1 MEIFAL
7 IPVKGFRNAK
17 QRLSGVLSTAQRG
30 TLAEVMFRDVLREVV
45 CARGLA
51 GTFVVTG
58 DDYVS
63 RIARSFGAKV
73 IREPV
78 EKGETDAVEFARVQL
93 KKAECEA
100 VLILPGDIPTVRA
113 SDIEKIL
120 SRVPEGT
127 GGPFAML
134 IPSHD
139 RMGTNA
145 LLLSPPDI
153 IKLRFGYDS
162 FTYHMSQLAAE
173 GLPLRFMENER
184 IALDIDEPKD
194 LERFLSL
201 DFEHEPE
208 SNRVARGMFGTQHE
222 HKTPRSGGL

>member
-17 QRLSGVLSTAQRG
+17 QRLSGVLGTAERG
-30 TLAEVMFRDVLREVV
+30 TLAEVMFRDVLREV
-45 CARGLA
+45 ARAPGLA

-58 DDYVS
+58 DDHVS
-63 RIARSFGAKV
+63 RIARSLGAKV
-73 IREPV
+73 IRERV
-78 EKGETDAVEFARVQL
+78 EKGETDAVEFARVEL
-93 KKAECEA
+93 KKVGCEA
-100 VLILPGDIPTVRA
+100 VLIVPGDIPMVRA
-113 SDIEKIL
+113 SDIEKVVSQI
-120 SRVPEGT
+120 PEGM
-127 GGPFAML
+127 GAPFAL
-134 IPSHD
+134 LVPSHD

-162 FTYHMSQLAAE
+162 FTYHMGQLAAE

-201 DFEHEPE
+201 DFDHGE
-208 SNRVARGMFGTQHE
+208 SNRVARGMFATQHE
-222 HKTPRSGGL
+222 HKTRRSGGL